1 MHRQRMQLVL
11 LDVELLM
18 SFSAECV
25 VVRAVAAALSSE
37 CAKATA
43 SDVSDNKLDYDVIYS
58 RL

>member
-1 MHRQRMQLVL
+1 MQLVL